1 MNNDDSDGNNVER
14 NIMVG
19 DDDGDCSGV
28 DDATAAD
35 DDDREVVDLWEAQSH
50 GGGCNAWR
58 RARRLPSRLAR
69 AVRWSPA
76 PTSPPTPG
84 S

>member
-1 MNNDDSDGNNVER
+1 
-14 NIMVG
+14 MVMVKLLTSG
-19 DDDGDCSGV
+19 EHNLMVDDDDGGDDSGG
-28 DDATAAD
+28 DDD

-58 RARRLPSRLAR
+58 RARWLPSRLAR

>member
-1 MNNDDSDGNNVER
+1 
-14 NIMVG
+14 MVMVKLLTSG
-19 DDDGDCSGV
+19 EHNLMVDDDDGG
-28 DDATAAD
+28 DDD
-35 DDDREVVDLWEAQSH
+35 DDDREVVDLLEAKSH

-58 RARRLPSRLAR
+58 RARRLPGRLAR